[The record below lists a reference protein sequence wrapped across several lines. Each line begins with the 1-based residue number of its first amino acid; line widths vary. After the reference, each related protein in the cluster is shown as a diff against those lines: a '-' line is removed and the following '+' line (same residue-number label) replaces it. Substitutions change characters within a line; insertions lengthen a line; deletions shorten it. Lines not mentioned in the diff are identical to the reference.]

1 MNIHRYPE
9 FSEWPELL
17 ARPAVNHDQ
26 LFGTVRKILQEVRE
40 RGDAALRDLTHRFD
54 NVALENLLVKE
65 SEIEASENELPEP
78 LKEAIRFAEST
89 IRRFHEAQDVQMPI
103 VKTATGVTCWQKS
116 VPIEKVGLYVPGG
129 TAPLFSTVLMLAVPA
144 QIAGC
149 REIVL
154 CTPCGKNGHVHP
166 AVLFAAK
173 VAGVKTIIKV
183 GGAQAIAAMA
193 YGTESVP
200 KVYKIFGPGN
210 SYVTTA
216 KQLLSLEEV
225 AIDMP
230 AGPSEVEVLA
240 DETAKAAFVASDL
253 LSQAEHGKDSQAL
266 LITTSESLAEAV
278 VEEVY
283 RQLDTLERKDI
294 AKASIENSRIIVVA
308 SMEEAIKA
316 TNEYAPE
323 HLILAVN
330 EPRQLADRI
339 VNAGS
344 VFLGHYT
351 PESVGDY
358 ASGTNHTLPTH
369 GYAKAYSGVHL
380 DSYRKR
386 ITFQELSPEGLQNIG
401 PAVETMA
408 EAELLTAHKQ
418 AVRIRLNTLE

>member
-1 MNIHRYPE
+1 M
-9 FSEWPELL
+9 
-17 ARPAVNHDQ
+17 
-26 LFGTVRKILQEVRE
+26 LF
-40 RGDAALRDLTHRFD
+40 DL
-54 NVALENLLVKE
+54 
-65 SEIEASENELPEP
+65 
-78 LKEAIRFAEST
+78 
-89 IRRFHEAQDVQMPI
+89 
-103 VKTATGVTCWQKS
+103 
-116 VPIEKVGLYVPGG
+116 
-129 TAPLFSTVLMLAVPA
+129 
-144 QIAGC
+144 
-149 REIVL
+149 
-154 CTPCGKNGHVHP
+154 
-166 AVLFAAK
+166 
-173 VAGVKTIIKV
+173 
-183 GGAQAIAAMA
+183 
-193 YGTESVP
+193 
-200 KVYKIFGPGN
+200 
-210 SYVTTA
+210 
-216 KQLLSLEEV
+216 
-225 AIDMP
+225 
-230 AGPSEVEVLA
+230 
-240 DETAKAAFVASDL
+240 TAKAAFVASDL

-369 GYAKAYSGVHL
+369 GYAKAYSGIHL